1 MPMRLKEKVAIVTGS
16 ASGIGTAIAQRFASE
31 GAFVIIA
38 DKNEGAIPPTVAE
51 IKAAGGGAAGFPVD
65 VADRQ
70 QVQAFM
76 TKVVAAHGRV
86 DILVNNAGITR
97 YRPFLTMSGEDWNL
111 VLDVDLKGV
120 FFCVQ
125 AAAPQMIRQAYGKI
139 VNISSAL
146 GTGTTPHNTAGS
158 PAGSSAYA
166 SAKAGV
172 IQLTKTLARELG
184 PHGISVNCVAP
195 GTFLTPLTGATRTPE
210 EVAEH
215 IAYRTKSVVLN
226 RLGTLEELANAVL
239 FLASDEASYITGH
252 TLYVD
257 GGRTDR
263 M

>member
-1 MPMRLKEKVAIVTGS
+1 MRLQEKVTIVTGA
-16 ASGIGTAIAQRFASE
+16 ASGIGKAIANRLAAE
-31 GAFVIIA
+31 GALVIIA
-38 DKNEGAIPPTVAE
+38 DKNDDAISPAVE
-51 IKAAGGGAAGFPVD
+51 DIKAGSGQAAGFVVD
-65 VADRQ
+65 VTDRAQ
-70 QVQAFM
+70 IQTFVS
-76 TKVVAAHGRV
+76 KVVETYNRI

-97 YRPFLTMSGEDWNL
+97 YRPFLTASAEDWDL
-111 VLDVDLKGV
+111 VLNVDLKGV

-184 PHGISVNCVAP
+184 PHGINVNCVAP
-195 GTFLTPLTGATRTPE
+195 GTFVTPITSSARTPE
-210 EVAEH
+210 QVAEH
-215 IAYRTKSVVLN
+215 IAYRTKTVVLN

-252 TLYVD
+252 ALYVD

-263 M
+263 R